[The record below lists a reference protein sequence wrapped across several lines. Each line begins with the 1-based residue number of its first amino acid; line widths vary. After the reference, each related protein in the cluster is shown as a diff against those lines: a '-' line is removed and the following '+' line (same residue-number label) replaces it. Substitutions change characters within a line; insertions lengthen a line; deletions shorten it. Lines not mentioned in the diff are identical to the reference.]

1 MQMTSLEPQQVRTP
15 AKGPISRLS
24 RWLRLRKTTPVLSP
38 DSSEDERASPESSRG
53 GKGSQRLSLQ
63 QNERK
68 GVSEKRPGK
77 GKKQVDR
84 DPSTP
89 AGVKRLQ
96 VAPSSSSEIEEIGLI
111 ETVVGQE
118 AAGGTSRPSSLGV
131 NTLRPPPQGIPPPL
145 LFSGQSL
152 PAGFVPQQVGPAE
165 IVPLVSTS
173 SDASYFLQGRLSKEL
188 RIGRPPESQVDDN
201 ALLLVAGLLCTALLF
216 LLSGGLVAVLATTLV
231 AVLLT
236 PLAVPSVLTPTKKR
250 PSLTVAIPDPSSKSP
265 EILPTPLQNKPAQRP
280 PPASAPIP
288 SFRPRI
294 TTPSGLYNG
303 RHYPATSF
311 STPKSRTPP
320 PDLDIGEPVSVKNRV
335 SLGSVAHFSS
345 ASVPISGRS
354 TPRQTPTPTPLS
366 NRSVKERS
374 FVDPAPGEAP
384 KWPAAAAF
392 GNRVKSL
399 GKLEGVQVL
408 QILVALLATLF
419 WSRVTAVL
427 GLVILCLHSGVQIK
441 EEGRCGVDE
450 PQALSPPVTGK
461 SSTRKEPSRSEL
473 SNSWCSPLSSPLGTF
488 SVRNPAKSDSG
499 MTGRHSVPTLLP

>member
-1 MQMTSLEPQQVRTP
+1 MQMTSLEPQQVRTQ

-24 RWLRLRKTTPVLSP
+24 RWLRLRKTTPVLSL

-68 GVSEKRPGK
+68 GVSEKRLGK
-77 GKKQVDR
+77 EKKQLER
-84 DPSTP
+84 DPSTTAGWKRPP
-89 AGVKRLQ
+89 A
-96 VAPSSSSEIEEIGLI
+96 APSSSSEIEEIGLI

-118 AAGGTSRPSSLGV
+118 AAGRPSSLGV
-131 NTLRPPPQGIPPPL
+131 NTLRPPPQGIPPPP

-152 PAGFVPQQVGPAE
+152 PAGFVPQQAGPAD
-165 IVPLVSTS
+165 IVPAGGLVSTS
-173 SDASYFLQGRLSKEL
+173 SDASYFLQGRLGSEL
-188 RIGRPPESQVDDN
+188 RIGRPPDSQVDED
-201 ALLLVAGLLCTALLF
+201 ALLLVAGLLCTALLC
-216 LLSGGLVAVLATTLV
+216 LLSGPLVAVLTTALV

-236 PLAVPSVLTPTKKR
+236 PLAVPSLLTPTKTR
-250 PSLTVAIPDPSSKSP
+250 PSLSVSIPDPFSKSP
-265 EILPTPLQNKPAQRP
+265 EILPTPLQRKPAQRP

-294 TTPSGLYNG
+294 TTPSGLYSG

-311 STPKSRTPP
+311 SIPKSRTPP
-320 PDLDIGEPVSVKNRV
+320 PDLDIGEPISVKNRV

-345 ASVPISGRS
+345 ASVPVSGRS

-366 NRSVKERS
+366 NRSVNERS
-374 FVDPAPGEAP
+374 FVDPAPSEAP

-399 GKLEGVQVL
+399 GELEGVQVL
-408 QILVALLATLF
+408 QITVALLAALF
-419 WSRVTAVL
+419 WSRVMAVL

-441 EEGRCGVDE
+441 DERRCSVDE
-450 PQALSPPVTGK
+450 PQALSPPMTGK
-461 SSTRKEPSRSEL
+461 SFARREASRSESPFSAL
-473 SNSWCSPLSSPLGTF
+473 SPPLGTF
-488 SVRNPAKSDSG
+488 SARNPAKRDSG
-499 MTGRHSVPTLLP
+499 MTRRLSVPPLLP